1 MFDELTIPQVVF
13 VAIALAFAAVAV
25 LAFMMYGIA
34 NSPTV
39 CALAFGGVL
48 ALSCF
53 VE

>member
-1 MFDELTIPQVVF
+1 MFEKLTIPQLVF
-13 VAIALAFAAVAV
+13 VAIALAFAAIAI
-25 LAFMMYGIA
+25 LAFTMYGIA

-53 VE
+53 IE